1 MTYNINKTDGSLLA
15 QVADAAIDQT
25 STDITLIGKNVSG
38 YGEYINENF
47 VKILENFA
55 SSTQPNNPIP
65 GQIWYDVANS
75 RLKVYN
81 GTSFAVG
88 SGPIV
93 SGTQP
98 TSFVQGDFWIDSTNN
113 QLYFYD
119 GTDLTLAGPI
129 YKSTQGKSGF
139 EVVTIVDNV
148 LIEHVA
154 VKLFVGAS
162 LLGIFSSD
170 ATLNN
175 QGYTPLNPI
184 TGYSGAIRRGFNP
197 GTLTDQKFYITASSA
212 DSLVAP
218 SGSLKTVSSFMLTEA
233 NTSTVGTVTI
243 QNSTP
248 LIIGANQN
256 NEIRTSLTLLEII
269 SNNTGQDFKIKTK
282 TGVGLEDA
290 FTIRA
295 TDRRVGI
302 FKSNPVATL
311 DVSGSVFISGDLTVK
326 GATTT
331 IETTNLTIED
341 RVITLAKSSDSTASE
356 DYADGGGF
364 IVTGSP
370 TDHSMLWEK
379 NNGVH
384 GGQFNISDNVN
395 LAAGKEIRINGL
407 LVLSSNSL
415 GASITSAPGITS
427 FGPQT
432 QITVDDIQI
441 DDNNIRTLSSNNDLV
456 LSPSGTGNIDVDS
469 SKIIN
474 LSTPTSGTD
483 ATNKNYVDAQIR
495 GRTIALTVDCSDF
508 TVGNIDTKVGL
519 VLDYLFL
526 AANYDTGTYC
536 RVLCQSTQ
544 AQFTAIDVASQIT
557 RTFAS
562 VLSSDGSTIENVLGD
577 FAINPVPTGSAVI
590 TVTRQFKLYQFN
602 GSNWT
607 FNSNLALPA
616 GL

>member
-15 QVADAAIDQT
+15 QIADSAIDQT

-47 VKILENFA
+47 IKILENFA
-55 SSTQPNNPIP
+55 STTQPNNPIP
-65 GQIWYDVANS
+65 GQIWYDTANG

-81 GTSFAVG
+81 GTSFSIG

-98 TSFVQGDFWIDSTNN
+98 TSFVQGDFWIDSISK

-129 YKSTQGKSGF
+129 YKDTQGKSGF
-139 EVVTIVDNV
+139 EVVTVVDNV

-154 VKLFVGAS
+154 VKLWVNAS
-162 LLGIFSSD
+162 LLGIFSKD
-170 ATLNN
+170 LT
-175 QGYTPLNPI
+175 YTPLNPI
-184 TGYSGAIRRGFNP
+184 PGYSGTIRRGFNP
-197 GTLTDQKFYITASSA
+197 GTLTGQKFYITASSA

-218 SGSLKTVSSFMLTEA
+218 SGSLKSVSSFMLTEE

-290 FTIRA
+290 FTIRS
-295 TDRRVGI
+295 TDRRIGI
-302 FKSNPVATL
+302 YKSNPVATL
-311 DVSGSVFISGDLTVK
+311 DVAGDVYVSGNLTVK

-341 RVITLAKSSDSTASE
+341 RVITLAKSNDSTPSE

-395 LAAGKEIRINGL
+395 LAAGKEIRINGAL
-407 LVLSSNSL
+407 IISSTSL

-432 QITVDDIQI
+432 QLTVDDVFI

-456 LSPSGTGNIDVDS
+456 LSPSGTGNVDVDS

-474 LSTPTSGTD
+474 LATPTANND
-483 ATNKNYVDAQIR
+483 ATNKSYVDGLVR
-495 GRTIALTVDCSDF
+495 SRTIAVTIDCSDF
-508 TVGNIDTKVGL
+508 NVGNIDTKVGL
-519 VLDYLFL
+519 ILDYMFL
-526 AANYDTGTYC
+526 AANYNTGTLC

-544 AQFTAIDVASQIT
+544 AQFTAIDVASQIS
-557 RTFAS
+557 RTYAA

-577 FAINPVPTGSAVI
+577 FSVNPVPTGSAVI
-590 TVTRQFKLYQFN
+590 TVTRQFKLFIFD

-607 FNSNLALPA
+607 FNSNLALPP

>member
-15 QVADAAIDQT
+15 QIADSAIDQT

-47 VKILENFA
+47 IKILENFA

-65 GQIWYDVANS
+65 GQIWYDTANG

-81 GTSFAVG
+81 GTSFAIG

-98 TSFVQGDFWIDSTNN
+98 TSFVQGDFWIDSISK

-129 YKSTQGKSGF
+129 YKDTQGKSGF
-139 EVVTIVDNV
+139 EVVTVVDNV

-154 VKLFVGAS
+154 VKLWVNAS
-162 LLGIFSSD
+162 LLGIFSKD
-170 ATLNN
+170 VT
-175 QGYTPLNPI
+175 YTPLNPI
-184 TGYSGAIRRGFNP
+184 PGYSGVIRRGFNP
-197 GTLTDQKFYITASSA
+197 GTLAGQKFYITASSA

-218 SGSLKTVSSFMLTEA
+218 SGSLKSVSSFMLTEE

-282 TGVGLEDA
+282 TGIGLEDA

-302 FKSNPVATL
+302 YKSNPVATL
-311 DVSGSVFISGDLTVK
+311 DVAGDVYVSGSLTVK

-341 RVITLAKSSDSTASE
+341 RVITLAKSNDSTPSE

-384 GGQFNISDNVN
+384 GGQFNISDNIN
-395 LAAGKEIRINGL
+395 LASGKEIRINGAL
-407 LVLSSNSL
+407 IISSTSL

-432 QITVDDIQI
+432 QLTVDDIFI

-456 LSPSGTGNIDVDS
+456 LSPSGTGNVDVDS

-474 LSTPTSGTD
+474 LATPTANND
-483 ATNKNYVDAQIR
+483 ATNKSYVDSLVKS
-495 GRTIALTVDCSDF
+495 RTIAVTIDCSDF
-508 TVGNIDTKVGL
+508 TVGNIDTKVGII
-519 VLDYLFL
+519 LDYMFQ
-526 AANYDTGTYC
+526 AANYNTGALC

-544 AQFTAIDVASQIT
+544 AQFTAIDVASQIS
-557 RTFAS
+557 RTYAA

-577 FAINPVPTGSAVI
+577 FAVNSVPTGAAVI
-590 TVTRQFKLYQFN
+590 TVTRQFKLFQFN
-602 GSNWT
+602 GSNWV
-607 FNSNLALPA
+607 FNSNLALPP

>member
-15 QVADAAIDQT
+15 QVADSAIDQT

-47 VKILENFA
+47 VKILESFA
-55 SSTQPNNPIP
+55 SSTQPNNPLT
-65 GQIWYDVANS
+65 GQIWYDTANG

-98 TSFVQGDFWIDSTNN
+98 TSFVQGDFWIDSLNK

-119 GTDLTLAGPI
+119 GTDLTLAGPV
-129 YKSTQGKSGF
+129 YKDTQGKSGF
-139 EVVTIVDNV
+139 EVVTVVDNV

-154 VKLFVGAS
+154 VKLWVNAS
-162 LLGIFSSD
+162 LLGIFSKD
-170 ATLNN
+170 TT
-175 QGYTPLNPI
+175 YTPLNPI
-184 TGYSGAIRRGFNP
+184 PGYSGAIRRGFNP
-197 GTLTDQKFYITASSA
+197 GTLTGQKFYITASSA

-218 SGSLKTVSSFMLTEA
+218 SGALKTVSSFMLTEE

-295 TDRRVGI
+295 TDRRIGI
-302 FKSNPVATL
+302 YKSNPVATL
-311 DVSGSVFISGDLTVK
+311 DVSGDVYISGALTVK

-331 IETTNLTIED
+331 IETTNLTVED
-341 RVITLAKSSDSTASE
+341 RVITLAKSSDSTPSE

-384 GGQFNISDNVN
+384 GGQFNISDNIN
-395 LAAGKEIRINGL
+395 LAAGKEIRINGS
-407 LVLSSNSL
+407 LVISANSL

-432 QITVDDIQI
+432 QLTVDDIFI

-474 LSTPTSGTD
+474 VATPTANND
-483 ATNKNYVDAQIR
+483 AANKSYVDNLVKS
-495 GRTIALTVDCSDF
+495 RTIAVTIDCSDF
-508 TVGNIDTKVGL
+508 TVGNIDTKVGII
-519 VLDYLFL
+519 LDYMFQ
-526 AANYDTGTYC
+526 AANYNTGAYC

-544 AQFTAIDVASQIT
+544 AQFTAIDVASQIS
-557 RTFAS
+557 RTYAA
-562 VLSSDGSTIENVLGD
+562 VLSSDGSTIENVLGV
-577 FAINPVPTGSAVI
+577 FAVNPVPTGAAVI
-590 TVTRQFKLYQFN
+590 TVTRQFKLFQFN
-602 GSNWT
+602 GSNWV
-607 FNSNLALPA
+607 FDSNLALPA